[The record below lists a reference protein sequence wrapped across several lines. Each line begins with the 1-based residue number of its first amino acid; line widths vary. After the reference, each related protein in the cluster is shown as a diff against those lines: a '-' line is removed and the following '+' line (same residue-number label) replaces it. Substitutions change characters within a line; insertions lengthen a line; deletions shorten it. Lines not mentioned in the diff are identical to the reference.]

1 MRRKLALLAALASV
15 LALGTSAANA
25 ITYGQVDTA
34 NRYDFVGLVGFY
46 SSSGAYMWR
55 CTGTLLSPTVLL
67 TAGHCTSGTSSARV
81 WFGVGPIVNGNYPF
95 SPVSTRPPC
104 AGYTGFPCTGE
115 DATGTPY
122 AHPGFDDFATFPN
135 TSDTGIVVLDAPVS
149 ASAYGTLAPVGF
161 LNSYASKKGQQSRLF
176 TQVGYGLQEVKPV
189 FSADR
194 TRYFASSPLVNVN
207 SANTGGWN
215 VQFGNNPGDGN
226 SIGGGTCS
234 GDSGGPAFFGD
245 SNVVVAVTSFGMNN
259 NCKGA
264 DFSYRVD
271 TTWAQGF
278 ITGFLP

>member
-1 MRRKLALLAALASV
+1 MKARTTLALLAAVAATAV
-15 LALGTSAANA
+15 LGAVRADA

-34 NRYDFVGLVGFY
+34 NRYDFVGLVLFY
-46 SSSGAYMWR
+46 DTNGAPLWR

-67 TAGHCTSGTSSARV
+67 TAGHCTSGAASAQV
-81 WFGVGPIVNGNYPF
+81 WFDVGPIVPSPGGYPF
-95 SPVSTRPPC
+95 FGGT
-104 AGYTGFPCTGE
+104 
-115 DATGTPY
+115 TGTPY

-135 TSDTGIVVLDAPVS
+135 TSDTGIVVLSKRVKKR
-149 ASAYGTLAPVGF
+149 AYGTLAPVGF
-161 LNSYASKKGQQSRLF
+161 LNSFASKLGLQDRLF
-176 TQVGYGLQEVKPV
+176 TQVGYGLQEIKPV
-189 FSADR
+189 FSAER

-226 SIGGGTCS
+226 SIGGGTCF
-234 GDSGGPAFFGD
+234 GDSGGPAFDGD

-271 TTWAQGF
+271 TIWAQGF
-278 ITGFLP
+278 ITGFLR